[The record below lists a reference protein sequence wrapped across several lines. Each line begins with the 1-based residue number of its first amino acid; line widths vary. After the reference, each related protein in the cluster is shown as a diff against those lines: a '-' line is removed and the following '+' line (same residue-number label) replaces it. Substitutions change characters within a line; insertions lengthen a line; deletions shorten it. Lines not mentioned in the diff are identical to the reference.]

1 VARIL
6 DGKQIA
12 SELKE
17 NIALEIAKLRDQS
30 IVPGLAVVLVGE
42 DPASKVYVGHKEKA
56 CQALGIYS
64 EVIRLAET
72 ITTQELLVQIKQL
85 NQRSDIHGVLV
96 QLPLP
101 QQLDEQ
107 RIIESVS
114 PDKDVDGFHPINVG
128 LLSLGRKTFVP
139 CTPRGI
145 MEMLKLSGI
154 DVAGK
159 HAVIIGRSNI
169 VGKPLAALLLAQNA
183 TVTVCHSHTV
193 NLAQVTKE
201 ADILIAAV
209 GKGRFVTENM
219 VKQGA
224 IVIDVGINREGKKL
238 VGDVDFDEVEQ
249 VASAITPVP
258 GGVGPLTIMMLMANT
273 IEAAKRRALCN
284 KAK

>member
-1 VARIL
+1 MARIL

-12 SELKE
+12 AELKE
-17 NIALEIAKLRDQS
+17 NIALEIAKLKEQS

-42 DPASKVYVGHKEKA
+42 DPASKVYVGHKERA
-56 CQALGIYS
+56 CQALGVHS
-64 EVIRLAET
+64 EVIRLSET

-85 NQRSDIHGVLV
+85 NQRSDIHGILV

-107 RIIESVS
+107 LIIESVS

-128 LLSLGRKTFVP
+128 FLSLGRKTFVP

-145 MEMLKLSGI
+145 MEMLKLSSI

-159 HAVIIGRSNI
+159 HVVIIGRSNI

-201 ADILIAAV
+201 ADILIVAV
-209 GKGRFVTENM
+209 GKSRFVTANM
-219 VKQGA
+219 VKKGA
-224 IVIDVGINREGKKL
+224 VVIDVGINRQGKKL
-238 VGDVDFDEVEQ
+238 VGDVAFDEVEQ

-284 KAK
+284 KEK

>member
-1 VARIL
+1 MARIL

-17 NIALEIAKLRDQS
+17 NIALEIAKLKEQS

-56 CQALGIYS
+56 CQALGIHS

-85 NQRSDIHGVLV
+85 NQRSDIHGILV

-145 MEMLKLSGI
+145 MEMLKFSAI

-224 IVIDVGINREGKKL
+224 IIIDVGINREGKKL

>member
-1 VARIL
+1 MARIL

-17 NIALEIAKLRDQS
+17 NIALEIAKLKDQS
-30 IVPGLAVVLVGE
+30 IVPGLAVVLVGD

-56 CQALGIYS
+56 CQALGIHS

-85 NQRSDIHGVLV
+85 NQRSNIHGILV

-101 QQLDEQ
+101 RQLDEQ

-145 MEMLKLSGI
+145 MEMLKLSAI